1 MEKHIKSIIV
11 ASIVIVGAVFVK
23 MGSNAD
29 VWRILIGS
37 LGFIVVVLPAFL
49 WYKDIINM

>member
-1 MEKHIKSIIV
+1 MKKHLKPIIA
-11 ASIVIVGAVFVK
+11 ASIVIVGAVFFK

-37 LGFIVVVLPAFL
+37 LGCIVVVLPAFL
-49 WYKDIINM
+49 WYKDKINM

>member
-1 MEKHIKSIIV
+1 MKKHIKSIIA

-29 VWRILIGS
+29 VWCMLIGS
-37 LGFIVVVLPAFL
+37 LGCIVVVIPAFL
-49 WYKDIINM
+49 WYKDKINM